1 MDHLPSETHDPHER
15 LWTILGI
22 ATCYMCL
29 SSFLHD
35 RGWNLSLPL
44 DLFKEFK
51 QGVIS
56 PSIIVCWPMVVLTN
70 WIAIRIT
77 GKREKNLFWS
87 RMPIA
92 FGMFPSTRS
101 FDSKLYYLTF
111 LILFHVFPVIHV
123 LHFAWQFFVANPPK
137 PMFSFAFADFLD
149 GKRYIYEGASYY
161 RGWEFAL
168 FFLLGGAALG
178 TFVLLVLR
186 LCSGIQRKP

>member
-1 MDHLPSETHDPHER
+1 
-15 LWTILGI
+15 
-22 ATCYMCL
+22 MCL

-56 PSIIVCWPMVVLTN
+56 PSIIVCWPMIVLTN

-77 GKREKNLFWS
+77 ENRRKNLFWS

-92 FGMFPSTRS
+92 FGVFSDTGTV
-101 FDSKLYYLTF
+101 DSKLYYLTF
-111 LILFHVFPVIHV
+111 LILFHVLPVVQV

-137 PMFSFAFADFLD
+137 PIFSFAPADFFD

-168 FFLLGGAALG
+168 FLFLGGAALA
-178 TFVLLVLR
+178 TFVVLVWR
-186 LCSGIQRKP
+186 LYLGSERKP